1 MKARITHWLT
11 PPVFL
16 GDEKK
21 TRRAILLNMIINGSV
36 IYLLLLAVSNVLGRK
51 IPSSVILVDI
61 LAILTALL
69 SRYWLQRGNLRRVE
83 VVLPIFGFLWITL
96 ANAMLGTIRTPTTSL
111 YLFMVILFGLLFE
124 LRGILISTIA
134 SSLAVLG
141 LILAENAGLLP
152 QPDYTVTL
160 TQWLT
165 YTGLFGIAGSLVLF
179 TLQTTRKALERAEK
193 EIQERMRVE
202 HALKNSQARL
212 LALMEST
219 QQSFVLMDTAANI
232 LSFNRVAA
240 QNARAVFDREM
251 HEGDSMLTFVLDRD
265 IAQFND
271 DFNRSLQG
279 EIITVEKSF
288 VLAVGIEHWFSFIY
302 SPAHTENGD
311 VLGVCFNTIDVTEH
325 KQTEQA
331 LRKLSRAVEQSP
343 SSIVITDLD
352 GIIEYV
358 NPRFTQ
364 VTGYSFHEA
373 VGQNPRILK
382 TNRTPFGTHRQLW
395 NTITAGEEWH
405 GEFVNRR
412 KDGSYYYEAATISP
426 IIDPKGVTTHYLAV
440 KEDITERKNVEEAL
454 KMANEE
460 LKLRVMEVEK
470 LQADLRKQALHD
482 PLTGLYNRR
491 YLNETL
497 IREIARSER
506 ENHPVS
512 LIISD
517 IDHFKKINDTYGHHA
532 GDKFLVEVAQLM
544 RRCARGSD
552 FICRYGGEEFL
563 LVLPGITARDAEK
576 RAEEIRQK
584 CAKICIQYEGHN
596 LAATMSFGLATYP
609 VHGREAEEIIMKAD
623 KALYISKSTG
633 RNRVTVWNE

>member
-1 MKARITHWLT
+1 
-11 PPVFL
+11 
-16 GDEKK
+16 
-21 TRRAILLNMIINGSV
+21 MIINGII

-51 IPSSVILVDI
+51 TPSSVILVDI
-61 LAILTALL
+61 LAIFTALL

-83 VVLPIFGFLWITL
+83 VVLSILGFFWITL
-96 ANAMLGTIRTPTTSL
+96 ASATLGTIRTPTTSL

-124 LRGILISTIA
+124 IRGILISTIA
-134 SSLAVLG
+134 GSLSVLG

-152 QPDYTVTL
+152 PPDYTVTL

-165 YTGLFGIAGSLVLF
+165 YTGMFGITGSLVLF

-193 EIQERMRVE
+193 EIEERMRVE
-202 HALKNSQARL
+202 RALKNSQVRL

-302 SPAHTENGD
+302 SPAHTENGNI
-311 VLGVCFNTIDVTEH
+311 LGVCFNTIDVTEN
-325 KQTEQA
+325 KQAEQA

-364 VTGYSFHEA
+364 VTGYSFQES

-382 TNRTPFGTHRQLW
+382 TDRTPLGTHRQLW
-395 NTITAGEEWH
+395 DTITAGKEWH

-440 KEDITERKNVEEAL
+440 KEDITERKHVEEAL
-454 KMANEE
+454 KTVNEQ
-460 LKLRVMEVEK
+460 LTLRVMEVEK

-506 ENHPVS
+506 ENHHVS

-532 GDKFLVEVAQLM
+532 GDKFLVEIAQLM
-544 RRCARGSD
+544 RRCARESD
-552 FICRYGGEEFL
+552 FTCRYGGEEFL
-563 LVLPGITARDAEK
+563 LVLPGITAAAAER
-576 RAEEIRQK
+576 RAEEIRQE
-584 CAKICIQYEGHN
+584 CAQICVHYEGRDIR
-596 LAATMSFGLATYP
+596 ATMSFGVATYP
-609 VHGREAEEIIMKAD
+609 IHGREAEEIIMKAD
-623 KALYISKSTG
+623 KALYTSKSTG
-633 RNRVTVWNE
+633 RNRVTTWSE

>member
-1 MKARITHWLT
+1 
-11 PPVFL
+11 
-16 GDEKK
+16 
-21 TRRAILLNMIINGSV
+21 MIINGSV

-165 YTGLFGIAGSLVLF
+165 YTGLFGIADSLVLF

-311 VLGVCFNTIDVTEH
+311 VLGVCFNTIDVTEN
-325 KQTEQA
+325 KKTEQA

-364 VTGYSFHEA
+364 VTGYSFQES

-382 TNRTPFGTHRQLW
+382 TDRTPLGTHRQLW
-395 NTITAGEEWH
+395 DTITAGKEWH

-426 IIDPKGVTTHYLAV
+426 IIDSKGVTTHYLAV
-440 KEDITERKNVEEAL
+440 KEDITERKHVEEAL
-454 KMANEE
+454 KTVNEQ

-506 ENHPVS
+506 ENHQIS

-517 IDHFKKINDTYGHHA
+517 IDYFKKINDTYGHQA
-532 GDKFLVEVAQLM
+532 GDKFLVEIAQLM
-544 RRCARGSD
+544 KRCARESD
-552 FICRYGGEEFL
+552 FVCRYGGEEFL
-563 LVLPGITARDAEK
+563 LVLPGITTSDAEK

-584 CAKICIQYEGHN
+584 CAEICIHYEGHN
-596 LAATMSFGLATYP
+596 LTATMSFGVATYP
-609 VHGREAEEIIMKAD
+609 VHGREAEEIIIKAD

-633 RNRVTVWNE
+633 RNRVTVWSE

>member
-1 MKARITHWLT
+1 MRQA
-11 PPVFL
+11 V
-16 GDEKK
+16 
-21 TRRAILLNMIINGSV
+21 LLNMIINGSA
-36 IYLLLLAVSNVLGRK
+36 IYLLLLVVSNVLGGK
-51 IPSSVILVDI
+51 TSSTVILIDF
-61 LAILTALL
+61 LSILTVLL
-69 SRYWLQRGNLRRVE
+69 SHYWLRRGNLRLVE
-83 VVLPIFGFLWITL
+83 VVLSILGFLWITL
-96 ANAMLGTIRTPTTSL
+96 ASATLGTIRTPTTSL

-124 LRGILISTIA
+124 TRGILISTIA
-134 SSLAVLG
+134 GSLAVLG

-152 QPDYTVTL
+152 KPDYTVTI
-160 TQWLT
+160 TQWFT
-165 YTGLFGIAGSLVLF
+165 YTGMFGITGSLVLF
-179 TLQTTRKALERAEK
+179 TIQTTRKALERAEK
-193 EIQERMRVE
+193 EIEERMRVE
-202 HALKNSQARL
+202 RALKNSQARL

-219 QQSFVLMDTAANI
+219 QQSFVLMDTATNI

-251 HEGDSMLTFVLDRD
+251 HEGDSMLTFVLDHD
-265 IAQFND
+265 LAQLND
-271 DFNRSLQG
+271 DFSRSLNG

-288 VLAVGIEHWFSFIY
+288 VLAIGIEHWFSFIY

-311 VLGVCFNTIDVTEH
+311 ILGVCFNTIDVTEN
-325 KQTEQA
+325 KQAEQA

-364 VTGYSFHEA
+364 VTGYSFQES

-382 TNRTPFGTHRQLW
+382 TDRTPLGTHRQLW
-395 NTITAGEEWH
+395 DTITAGKEWR

-412 KDGSYYYEAATISP
+412 KDGSHYYEAATISP
-426 IIDPKGVTTHYLAV
+426 ITDPKGVTTHYLAV
-440 KEDITERKNVEEAL
+440 KEDITERKHVEEAL
-454 KMANEE
+454 KMANEQ
-460 LKLRVMEVEK
+460 LTLRVMEVEQ

-506 ENHPVS
+506 ENHQIS
-512 LIISD
+512 FIISD
-517 IDHFKKINDTYGHHA
+517 IDHFKRINDTYGHHA
-532 GDKFLVEVAQLM
+532 GDKFLVEIAQLM
-544 RRCARGSD
+544 RRCARESD

-563 LVLPGITARDAEK
+563 LVLPGITVHDAEK

-584 CAKICIQYEGHN
+584 CAEICFHYEGHS
-596 LAATMSFGLATYP
+596 LTVTMSFGLATYP
-609 VHGREAEEIIMKAD
+609 IHGQEPEEIIMKAD
-623 KALYISKSTG
+623 KALYTSKSTG
-633 RNRVTVWNE
+633 RNRVTVWSE

>member
-1 MKARITHWLT
+1 MRQA
-11 PPVFL
+11 V
-16 GDEKK
+16 
-21 TRRAILLNMIINGSV
+21 LLNMIINGSA
-36 IYLLLLAVSNVLGRK
+36 IYLLLLVVSNVLGEK
-51 IPSSVILVDI
+51 TPSSVILVDI
-61 LAILTALL
+61 LAIFTALL

-83 VVLPIFGFLWITL
+83 VVLSILGFFWITL
-96 ANAMLGTIRTPTTSL
+96 ASATLGTIRTPTTSL

-124 LRGILISTIA
+124 TRGILISTIA
-134 SSLAVLG
+134 GSLSVLG

-152 QPDYTVTL
+152 PPDYTVTL

-165 YTGLFGIAGSLVLF
+165 YTGMFGITGSLVLF
-179 TLQTTRKALERAEK
+179 ALQTTRKALERAEK
-193 EIQERMRVE
+193 EIEERMRVE
-202 HALKNSQARL
+202 RALKNSQARL

-240 QNARAVFDREM
+240 QNARAIFDREM

-265 IAQFND
+265 LAQFND
-271 DFNRSLQG
+271 DFSRSLSG

-288 VLAVGIEHWFSFIY
+288 FSTGEIEHWFSFIY
-302 SPAHTENGD
+302 SPAHTEDGNI
-311 VLGVCFNTIDVTEH
+311 LGVCFNTIDVTEN

-364 VTGYSFHEA
+364 VTGYSFQES

-382 TNRTPFGTHRQLW
+382 TDRTPLGTHRQLW
-395 NTITAGEEWH
+395 DTITAGKEWH

-412 KDGSYYYEAATISP
+412 KDGSHYYEAATISP
-426 IIDPKGVTTHYLAV
+426 IIDPKGVTTHYLAI
-440 KEDITERKNVEEAL
+440 KEDITERKHVEEAL
-454 KMANEE
+454 KMANEQ
-460 LKLRVMEVEK
+460 LTLRVMEVEQ

-506 ENHPVS
+506 ENHQIS
-512 LIISD
+512 FIISD

-532 GDKFLVEVAQLM
+532 GDKFLVEIAQLM
-544 RRCARGSD
+544 RRCARESD

-563 LVLPGITARDAEK
+563 LVLPGITVHDAEK

-584 CAKICIQYEGHN
+584 CAEICFHYEGHS
-596 LAATMSFGLATYP
+596 LTVTMSFGLATYP
-609 VHGREAEEIIMKAD
+609 IHGQEPEEIIMKAD
-623 KALYISKSTG
+623 KALYTSKSTG
-633 RNRVTVWNE
+633 RNRVTVWSE